1 MITRS
6 CELLTRLL
14 LAPADSRIY
23 ACVRIGFAFAAL
35 VNLILLWPD
44 RACLLTEAGMIDQEL
59 TRQTYLWPYLTVFDW
74 CRDDTSVSIVL
85 LVAAAAMI
93 LLLVGKYQR
102 VAALLVYVW
111 HVSYSAR
118 AVTALTGWDSVLRSI
133 SFLVLLA
140 PLPAVWALDK
150 SRERTP
156 VVKIYGLTLMRFQLL
171 VIYWQTVLDR
181 HDSEFWLSGEFMGY
195 YVLSAERT
203 LACDLAGGLRHDVTG
218 CDLSYPH
225 SRSGATAAA
234 DESALAPG
242 RDAYGSAVPFR
253 HLCDISQPAD
263 VFLGHDGVVPRLSAF
278 RRHRLAVAT
287 GQVLAAN
294 SEASSLTRHTSPLP
308 MPHRERQ
315 PGRSG
320 EFHHRRRD
328 QQPSWDSRVYAAGRV
343 SRAVGCLFGG
353 GADTALFIP
362 ASLHS

>member
-195 YVLSAERT
+195 YVLSEYARWPAIWLVDFDMT
-203 LACDLAGGLRHDVTG
+203 LRVVTYLILILEVVLPLLLMNRRWHRVGMLTGLLFHFGIFVTSLNLLMFFLAMMVLYLAFLRSD
-218 CDLSYPH
+218 DIDWLSRQAKYWLQ
-225 SRSGATAAA
+225 TA
-234 DESALAPG
+234 
-242 RDAYGSAVPFR
+242 R
-253 HLCDISQPAD
+253 
-263 VFLGHDGVVPRLSAF
+263 RL
-278 RRHRLAVAT
+278 R
-287 GQVLAAN
+287 
-294 SEASSLTRHTSPLP
+294 
-308 MPHRERQ
+308 
-315 PGRSG
+315 
-320 EFHHRRRD
+320 
-328 QQPSWDSRVYAAGRV
+328 
-343 SRAVGCLFGG
+343 
-353 GADTALFIP
+353 
-362 ASLHS
+362 